1 MIDKKYIGKKY
12 KPVVY
17 EVGKEKIKEYAN
29 AVGDLN
35 PLYVD
40 DEYAKNSKYG
50 RIIAPPLFA
59 VVFSK
64 DAVAQV
70 LLDPEL
76 ALNLPMLVHGEQE
89 FEFYKIVK
97 SNDVITTE
105 AEIADIYSKPEKNLD
120 FVVCKTTSRNQDGEI
135 VCSGKYTFVIRG

>member
-12 KPVVY
+12 EPVVY

-29 AVGDLN
+29 AVDDLN
-35 PLYVD
+35 PLYLN

-50 RIIAPPLFA
+50 RIIAPPVFA

-64 DAVAQV
+64 DVVAKV

-89 FEFYKIVK
+89 FEFHKVVK
-97 SNDVITTE
+97 SGDVIITE
-105 AEIADIYSKPEKNLD
+105 GEIADIYSKPEKKLE
-120 FVVCKTTSRNQDGEI
+120 FLVFKITSKNQEGEI
-135 VCSGKYTFVIRG
+135 VCIGKYTFIVRG